1 MTRRRRKK
9 KKKRRRRN
17 KRRRRKKRRKKR
29 RKTVQTVRNCLLLD
43 TTATPIGLSPS
54 PTHST

>member
-1 MTRRRRKK
+1 MTRRRRRKK
-9 KKKRRRRN
+9 K